1 VHLDPRRAASVQ
13 IAVTG
18 MSPTRVSGRVLTA
31 AELDARNSFDRPNA
45 LAPIAFIGATLRGQT
60 IRLALPAKSVVVLSV
75 R

>member
-1 VHLDPRRAASVQ
+1 
-13 IAVTG
+13 
-18 MSPTRVSGRVLTA
+18 VSGRVLTA